1 MTDVKD
7 ESGEK
12 NTSPDILRR
21 QKQAEAEAVNA
32 TDAPLHK
39 IEGGAHA
46 SAHFS
51 VQPNSASFPS
61 HVQASKAGDGQAYSQ
76 LNMDHV
82 TLESEATHLVAAAP
96 LGAASRQDTSPLEK
110 LATIISSS
118 EDIRVAPAVP
128 SAEVQPSPIQVAVSD
143 RPAAPQAPVVDA
155 PAKPGFWAR
164 RKQRKAQ
171 LAAYARQTPRTA
183 RDKRWAR
190 RRRRLWLEELLGW
203 IFVPIILI
211 GIYWAIIGIFALMG
225 TTPEAVIAGIR
236 QVLGSR

>member
-7 ESGEK
+7 GSGEK
-12 NTSPDILRR
+12 NPSPDILRR
-21 QKQAEAEAVNA
+21 QNEAGAEAAKA
-32 TDAPLHK
+32 TDAPPHK
-39 IEGGAHA
+39 TQGGAHA

-51 VQPNSASFPS
+51 IQPASAAFPS
-61 HVQASKAGDGQAYSQ
+61 HVQASGAGDDQ
-76 LNMDHV
+76 
-82 TLESEATHLVAAAP
+82 THSSPRAADMVAGAP
-96 LGAASRQDTSPLEK
+96 LGASRYDATPLEN
-110 LATIISSS
+110 LAKIVSSA
-118 EDIRVAPAVP
+118 ENHYLEPVAPAV
-128 SAEVQPSPIQVAVSD
+128 EVVQSSPLQVTEAD
-143 RPAAPQAPVVDA
+143 RLATPQTPAVDA

-164 RKQRKAQ
+164 RRQRKAQ

-183 RDKRWAR
+183 REKRWAR

-211 GIYWAIIGIFALMG
+211 GIYWAVIGIFALMG